1 MFIAR
6 RKYMSEDK
14 ISKEIE
20 SKFGH
25 HLRIRVNGVLIEGNK
40 ILLVKHRM
48 GSSRDFWSTPGGGM
62 QFGSSAQENLVREF
76 LEETNFNK
84 VMVFW
89 DSDTNSSQRK
99 LIYPKYKM
107 NRKSSPNDE
116 EKTDSFNKQKTR
128 VKQYLEEMFIRQ
140 LEVENSEADDL
151 IAYYCQI
158 SLDEEK
164 TIFSSDKDLTQLISE
179 KVLIYSPNL
188 KSYYKFGDNIKF
200 KNCSIPHYNV
210 MTFKILAG
218 DTSDNIDGISLM
230 GEKTLIKFFPEI
242 LDLKTSLTDIL
253 TKGELLL
260 KEQKTNVVLGN
271 LLSGKTKEGIMTSS
285 GVEFSCITT
294 KEVII
299 PSRCIIKSCSITNK
313 VIVISRSCKFTST
326 NTHKNVFAS
335 RNWNRIA
342 WS

>member
-1 MFIAR
+1 MVKTLIVDGNNLLKIGFHGVKDFYNNGEHVGGTWYFLNTI
-6 RKYMSEDK
+6 RK
-14 ISKEIE
+14 
-20 SKFGH
+20 
-25 HLRIRVNGVLIEGNK
+25 
-40 ILLVKHRM
+40 
-48 GSSRDFWSTPGGGM
+48 
-62 QFGSSAQENLVREF
+62 F

-89 DSDTNSSQRK
+89 DSDTNLSQRK

-107 NRKSSPNDE
+107 NRKSSPNDG

-188 KSYYKFGDNIKF
+188 KSYYRFGDNIKF
-200 KNCSIPHYNV
+200 KDCSIPHYNV

-242 LDLKTSLTDIL
+242 LDSEISLTDIL
-253 TKGELLL
+253 IKGELLL
-260 KEQKTNVVLGN
+260 KEQQKNVVLGN
-271 LLSGKTKEGIMTSS
+271 LLSGKTKEGIMGDDFFKINKKLVDLSEPLIDEEGKEMVREYYS
-285 GVEFSCITT
+285 ESMDPDGRGHRNLIRMMMDDGFFKYLPKGDDSWVNFLKPFLKLSRKEKT
-294 KEVII
+294 KF
-299 PSRCIIKSCSITNK
+299 RNK
-313 VIVISRSCKFTST
+313 K
-326 NTHKNVFAS
+326 
-335 RNWNRIA
+335 
-342 WS
+342 

>member
-1 MFIAR
+1 MVKTLIVDGNNLLKIGFHGVKDFYNNGEHIGGTWYFLNTI
-6 RKYMSEDK
+6 RK
-14 ISKEIE
+14 
-20 SKFGH
+20 
-25 HLRIRVNGVLIEGNK
+25 
-40 ILLVKHRM
+40 
-48 GSSRDFWSTPGGGM
+48 
-62 QFGSSAQENLVREF
+62 F

-89 DSDTNSSQRK
+89 DSDTNSSHRK

-200 KNCSIPHYNV
+200 KDCSIPHYNV
-210 MTFKILAG
+210 MTFKLLAG

-242 LDLKTSLTDIL
+242 LDSEISLTDIL

-260 KEQKTNVVLGN
+260 KEQQKNVVLGN
-271 LLSGKTKEGIMTSS
+271 LLSGKTKEGIMGDDFFKINKKLVDLSEPLIDEKGKEMVREYYS
-285 GVEFSCITT
+285 ESMDPDGRGHRNLIRMMMDDGFFKYLPKGDDSWVNFLKPFLKLSRKEKT
-294 KEVII
+294 KF
-299 PSRCIIKSCSITNK
+299 RNK
-313 VIVISRSCKFTST
+313 K
-326 NTHKNVFAS
+326 
-335 RNWNRIA
+335 
-342 WS
+342 

>member
-1 MFIAR
+1 MTKTLIVDGNNLLKIGFHGVKDFYNDGEHVGGTWHFLNTI
-6 RKYMSEDK
+6 RK
-14 ISKEIE
+14 
-20 SKFGH
+20 
-25 HLRIRVNGVLIEGNK
+25 
-40 ILLVKHRM
+40 
-48 GSSRDFWSTPGGGM
+48 
-62 QFGSSAQENLVREF
+62 F

-99 LIYPKYKM
+99 LLYPKYKM
-107 NRKSSPNDE
+107 NRKSSPDSE

-179 KVLIYSPNL
+179 KVSIYSPQS
-188 KSYYKFGDNIKF
+188 KQYFKFGDKIKF
-200 KNCSIPHYNV
+200 KDCSIPHYNV

-230 GEKTLIKFFPEI
+230 GEKTLVKFFPEI
-242 LDLKTSLTDIL
+242 LDSEISLTDIL

-260 KEQKTNVVLGN
+260 KEQKKNVVLGN
-271 LLSGKTKEGIMTSS
+271 LISGKTKEGIMGDDFFKINKKLVDLSEPLIDEEGKEMVREYYS
-285 GVEFSCITT
+285 ESMDPDGRGHRNLIRMMMDNGFFKYLPKGDDAWVNFLKPFLKLSRKEKT
-294 KEVII
+294 KF
-299 PSRCIIKSCSITNK
+299 RNK
-313 VIVISRSCKFTST
+313 K
-326 NTHKNVFAS
+326 
-335 RNWNRIA
+335 
-342 WS
+342 

>member
-1 MFIAR
+1 MVKTLIVDGNNLLKIGFHGVKDFYNNGEHIGGTWYFLNTI
-6 RKYMSEDK
+6 RK
-14 ISKEIE
+14 
-20 SKFGH
+20 
-25 HLRIRVNGVLIEGNK
+25 
-40 ILLVKHRM
+40 
-48 GSSRDFWSTPGGGM
+48 
-62 QFGSSAQENLVREF
+62 F

-200 KNCSIPHYNV
+200 KDCSIPHYNV

-260 KEQKTNVVLGN
+260 KEQQTNVVLGN
-271 LLSGKTKEGIMTSS
+271 LLSGKTKEGIMGDDFFKINKKLVDLSEPLIDEKGKEMVREYYS
-285 GVEFSCITT
+285 ESMDPDGRGHRNLIRMMMDDGFFKYLPKGDDSWVNFLKPFLKLSRKEKT
-294 KEVII
+294 KF
-299 PSRCIIKSCSITNK
+299 RNK
-313 VIVISRSCKFTST
+313 K
-326 NTHKNVFAS
+326 
-335 RNWNRIA
+335 
-342 WS
+342 

>member
-1 MFIAR
+1 MVKTLIVDGNNLLKIGFHGVKDFYNNGEHIGGTWHFLNTV
-6 RKYMSEDK
+6 RK
-14 ISKEIE
+14 
-20 SKFGH
+20 
-25 HLRIRVNGVLIEGNK
+25 
-40 ILLVKHRM
+40 
-48 GSSRDFWSTPGGGM
+48 
-62 QFGSSAQENLVREF
+62 F

-188 KSYYKFGDNIKF
+188 KSYYRFGDNIKF
-200 KNCSIPHYNV
+200 KDCSIPHYNV

-242 LDLKTSLTDIL
+242 LDSEISLTDIL

-260 KEQKTNVVLGN
+260 KEQQKNVVLGN
-271 LLSGKTKEGIMTSS
+271 LLSGKTKEGIMGDDFFKINKKLVDLSEPLIDEEGKEMVREYYS
-285 GVEFSCITT
+285 ESMDPDGRGHRNLIRMMMDDGFFKYLPKGDDSWVNFLKPFLKLSRKEKT
-294 KEVII
+294 KF
-299 PSRCIIKSCSITNK
+299 KNK
-313 VIVISRSCKFTST
+313 K
-326 NTHKNVFAS
+326 
-335 RNWNRIA
+335 
-342 WS
+342 

>member
-1 MFIAR
+1 MVKTLIVDGNNLLKIGFHGVKDFYNNGEHVGGTWYFLNTI
-6 RKYMSEDK
+6 RK
-14 ISKEIE
+14 
-20 SKFGH
+20 
-25 HLRIRVNGVLIEGNK
+25 
-40 ILLVKHRM
+40 
-48 GSSRDFWSTPGGGM
+48 
-62 QFGSSAQENLVREF
+62 F

-89 DSDTNSSQRK
+89 DSDTNLSQRK

-200 KNCSIPHYNV
+200 KYCSIPHYNV

-242 LDLKTSLTDIL
+242 LDLKTSLTNIL

-260 KEQKTNVVLGN
+260 KEQQTNVVLGN
-271 LLSGKTKEGIMTSS
+271 LLSGKTKEGIMGDDFFKINKKLVDLSEPLIDEKGKEMVREYYS
-285 GVEFSCITT
+285 ESMDPDGRGHRNLIRMMMDDGFFKYLPKGDDSWVNFLKPFLKLSRKEKT
-294 KEVII
+294 KF
-299 PSRCIIKSCSITNK
+299 RNK
-313 VIVISRSCKFTST
+313 K
-326 NTHKNVFAS
+326 
-335 RNWNRIA
+335 
-342 WS
+342 

>member
-1 MFIAR
+1 MVKTLIVDGNNLLKIGFHGVKDFYNNGEHIGGTWHFLNTI
-6 RKYMSEDK
+6 RK
-14 ISKEIE
+14 
-20 SKFGH
+20 
-25 HLRIRVNGVLIEGNK
+25 
-40 ILLVKHRM
+40 
-48 GSSRDFWSTPGGGM
+48 
-62 QFGSSAQENLVREF
+62 F

-107 NRKSSPNDE
+107 NRKSSPNDV

-188 KSYYKFGDNIKF
+188 KSYYRFGDNIKF
-200 KNCSIPHYNV
+200 KDCSIPHYNV

-242 LDLKTSLTDIL
+242 LDSEISLTDIL
-253 TKGELLL
+253 IKGELLL
-260 KEQKTNVVLGN
+260 KEQQKNVVLGN
-271 LLSGKTKEGIMTSS
+271 LLSGKTKEGIMGDDFFKINKKLVDLSEPLIDEEGKEMVREYYS
-285 GVEFSCITT
+285 ESMDPDGRGHRNLIRMMMDDGFFKYLPKGDDSWVNFLKPFLKLSRKEKT
-294 KEVII
+294 KF
-299 PSRCIIKSCSITNK
+299 KNK
-313 VIVISRSCKFTST
+313 K
-326 NTHKNVFAS
+326 
-335 RNWNRIA
+335 
-342 WS
+342 

>member
-1 MFIAR
+1 MVKTLIVDGNNLLKIGFHGVKDFYNNGEHIGGTWHFLNTI
-6 RKYMSEDK
+6 RK
-14 ISKEIE
+14 
-20 SKFGH
+20 
-25 HLRIRVNGVLIEGNK
+25 
-40 ILLVKHRM
+40 
-48 GSSRDFWSTPGGGM
+48 
-62 QFGSSAQENLVREF
+62 F

-89 DSDTNSSQRK
+89 DSDTNSSKRK

-151 IAYYCQI
+151 IAYYCKI

-200 KNCSIPHYNV
+200 KDCSIPHYNV

-242 LDLKTSLTDIL
+242 LDSEISLTDIL
-253 TKGELLL
+253 IKGELLL
-260 KEQKTNVVLGN
+260 KEQQKNVVLGN
-271 LLSGKTKEGIMTSS
+271 LLSGKTKEGIMGDDFFKINKKLVDLSEPLIDEEGKEMVREYYS
-285 GVEFSCITT
+285 ESMDPDGRGHRNLIRMMMDDGFFKYLPKGDDSWVNFLKPFLKLSRKEKT
-294 KEVII
+294 KF
-299 PSRCIIKSCSITNK
+299 RNK
-313 VIVISRSCKFTST
+313 K
-326 NTHKNVFAS
+326 
-335 RNWNRIA
+335 
-342 WS
+342 

>member
-1 MFIAR
+1 MVKTLIVDGNNLLKIGFHGVKDFYNNGEHIGGTWHFLNTI
-6 RKYMSEDK
+6 RK
-14 ISKEIE
+14 
-20 SKFGH
+20 
-25 HLRIRVNGVLIEGNK
+25 
-40 ILLVKHRM
+40 
-48 GSSRDFWSTPGGGM
+48 
-62 QFGSSAQENLVREF
+62 F

-107 NRKSSPNDE
+107 NRKSSPNDV

-242 LDLKTSLTDIL
+242 LDSKIYLTDIL
-253 TKGELLL
+253 TKGEQLL
-260 KEQKTNVVLGN
+260 KEQQKNVVLGN
-271 LLSGKTKEGIMTSS
+271 LIIGKTKEGIMGDDFFRINKILVDLSEPLIDEEGKKMVREYYSESMDPDGRGHRNLIRMMMTDGFFRYLPKGDDAWINFLKPFLKLSRK
-285 GVEFSCITT
+285 EKT
-294 KEVII
+294 KF
-299 PSRCIIKSCSITNK
+299 RNK
-313 VIVISRSCKFTST
+313 
-326 NTHKNVFAS
+326 N
-335 RNWNRIA
+335 
-342 WS
+342 

>member
-1 MFIAR
+1 MVKTLIVDGNNLLKIGFHGVKDFYNNGEHIGGTWHFLNTI
-6 RKYMSEDK
+6 RK
-14 ISKEIE
+14 
-20 SKFGH
+20 
-25 HLRIRVNGVLIEGNK
+25 
-40 ILLVKHRM
+40 
-48 GSSRDFWSTPGGGM
+48 
-62 QFGSSAQENLVREF
+62 F

-107 NRKSSPNDE
+107 NRKSSPNDV

-242 LDLKTSLTDIL
+242 LDSKIYLTDIL
-253 TKGELLL
+253 TKGEQLL
-260 KEQKTNVVLGN
+260 KEQQKNVVLGN
-271 LLSGKTKEGIMTSS
+271 LIIGKTKEGIMGDDFFRINKILVDLSEPLIDEEGKKMVREYYS
-285 GVEFSCITT
+285 ESMDPDGRGHRNLIRMMMGDGFFRYLPKGDDAWINFLKPFLKLSRKEKT
-294 KEVII
+294 KF
-299 PSRCIIKSCSITNK
+299 RNK
-313 VIVISRSCKFTST
+313 
-326 NTHKNVFAS
+326 N
-335 RNWNRIA
+335 
-342 WS
+342 

>member
-1 MFIAR
+1 MVKTLIVDGNNLLKIGFHGVKDFYNNGEHIGGTWHFLNTI
-6 RKYMSEDK
+6 RK
-14 ISKEIE
+14 
-20 SKFGH
+20 
-25 HLRIRVNGVLIEGNK
+25 
-40 ILLVKHRM
+40 
-48 GSSRDFWSTPGGGM
+48 
-62 QFGSSAQENLVREF
+62 F

-200 KNCSIPHYNV
+200 KDCSIPHYNV

-271 LLSGKTKEGIMTSS
+271 LLSGKTKEGIMGDDFFKINKKLVDLSEPLIDEKGKEMVREYYS
-285 GVEFSCITT
+285 ESMDPDGRGHRNLIRMMMDDGFFKYLPKGDDSWVNFLKPFLKLSRKEKT
-294 KEVII
+294 KF
-299 PSRCIIKSCSITNK
+299 RNK
-313 VIVISRSCKFTST
+313 K
-326 NTHKNVFAS
+326 
-335 RNWNRIA
+335 
-342 WS
+342 

>member
-1 MFIAR
+1 MVKTLIVDGNNLLKIGFHGVKDFYNNGEHIGGTWHFLNTI
-6 RKYMSEDK
+6 RK
-14 ISKEIE
+14 
-20 SKFGH
+20 
-25 HLRIRVNGVLIEGNK
+25 
-40 ILLVKHRM
+40 
-48 GSSRDFWSTPGGGM
+48 
-62 QFGSSAQENLVREF
+62 F

-107 NRKSSPNDE
+107 NRKSSPNNE
-116 EKTDSFNKQKTR
+116 EKTDSFKKQKTR

-188 KSYYKFGDNIKF
+188 KSYYRFGDNIKF
-200 KNCSIPHYNV
+200 KDCSIPHYNV

-242 LDLKTSLTDIL
+242 LDSEISLTDIL

-260 KEQKTNVVLGN
+260 KEQQKNVVLGN
-271 LLSGKTKEGIMTSS
+271 LLSGKTKEGIMGDDFFKINKKLVDLSEPLIDEEGKEMVREYYS
-285 GVEFSCITT
+285 ESMDPDGRGHRNLIRMMMDDGFFKYLPKGDDSWVNFLKPFLKLSRKEKT
-294 KEVII
+294 KF
-299 PSRCIIKSCSITNK
+299 RNK
-313 VIVISRSCKFTST
+313 K
-326 NTHKNVFAS
+326 
-335 RNWNRIA
+335 
-342 WS
+342 

>member
-1 MFIAR
+1 MVKTLIVDGNNLLKIGFHGVKDFYNNGEHVGGTWYFLNTI
-6 RKYMSEDK
+6 RK
-14 ISKEIE
+14 
-20 SKFGH
+20 
-25 HLRIRVNGVLIEGNK
+25 
-40 ILLVKHRM
+40 
-48 GSSRDFWSTPGGGM
+48 
-62 QFGSSAQENLVREF
+62 F

-107 NRKSSPNDE
+107 NRKSSPNDV

-242 LDLKTSLTDIL
+242 LDSKIYLTDIL
-253 TKGELLL
+253 TKGEQLL
-260 KEQKTNVVLGN
+260 KEQQKNVVLGN
-271 LLSGKTKEGIMTSS
+271 LIIGKTKEGIMGDDFFRINKILVDLSEPLIDEEGKKMVREYYS
-285 GVEFSCITT
+285 ESMDPDGRGHRNLIRMMMGDGFFRYLPKGDDAWINFLKPFLKLSRKEKT
-294 KEVII
+294 KF
-299 PSRCIIKSCSITNK
+299 RNK
-313 VIVISRSCKFTST
+313 
-326 NTHKNVFAS
+326 N
-335 RNWNRIA
+335 
-342 WS
+342 